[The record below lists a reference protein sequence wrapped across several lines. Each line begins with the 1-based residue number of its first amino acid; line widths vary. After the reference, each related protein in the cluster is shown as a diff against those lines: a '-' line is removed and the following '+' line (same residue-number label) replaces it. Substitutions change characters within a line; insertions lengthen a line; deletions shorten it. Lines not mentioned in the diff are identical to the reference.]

1 MDRSWH
7 NYGRG
12 EHKVSIPNDNRKAD
26 LLKRMGKYGE
36 KAAEGYMSRHRAA
49 LDACQSAYDNV
60 VGPDDA
66 QALWQRFQ
74 EGNANALKKTY
85 IREPSF
91 KVQVSKFKVFLLLG
105 SKPDIDGPAVL
116 TLAMECIEN
125 MASSDPKSLKP
136 NVYECLNTVAVAQN
150 KSPDEFGED
159 EIYEVLQGKAKK
171 PKDEASVLKSVQR
184 TLEKL
189 IEGKGEV
196 HAPTPQAMKALEAV
210 DNRLAELGA
219 QESATSYQQTVDE
232 ALPNG
237 SGDVTFEGNDGSDT
251 DMQSEYVI
259 DMPEV
264 DEDELAQKLASKF
277 Q

>member
-1 MDRSWH
+1 
-7 NYGRG
+7 
-12 EHKVSIPNDNRKAD
+12 VSIPNDTRKAD
-26 LLKRMGKYGE
+26 LLKRMGGYG
-36 KAAEGYMSRHRAA
+36 KQAAEGYMSRHRAA
-49 LDACQSAYDNV
+49 LDACQSAYDNI

-66 QALWQRFQ
+66 QELWTRFQ
-74 EGNANALKKTY
+74 EGNAKALNKTY

-116 TLAMECIEN
+116 DLAMECIQN
-125 MASSDPKSLKP
+125 MAASDPKALKP

-150 KSPDEFGED
+150 KSPDQFEED

-210 DNRLAELGA
+210 DNRLAELQA
-219 QESATSYQQTVDE
+219 QPTSYQQVVDE
-232 ALPNG
+232 ALPEG
-237 SGDVTFEGNDGSDT
+237 PGDVTFEGNGWVPNEASDESDT
-251 DMQSEYVI
+251 SEHVI
-259 DMPEV
+259 DMPELN
-264 DEDELAQKLASKF
+264 EDELAEKLASRF
-277 Q
+277 